1 MASEHVKNIIEL
13 IKLNDKFEAEFT
25 IVEMLNSTYYYDY
38 STYNSL
44 TLQALIS
51 FVNLEL
57 PHLNV
62 NRYLILLVT

>member
-13 IKLNDKFEAEFT
+13 IKRNDKFEAEFT
-25 IVEMLNSTYYYDY
+25 IVEMLNSTYCYDY
-38 STYNSL
+38 SSYTSL

>member
-1 MASEHVKNIIEL
+1 MF
-13 IKLNDKFEAEFT
+13 D
-25 IVEMLNSTYYYDY
+25 STYCYDY
-38 STYNSL
+38 STYVSL

-62 NRYLILLVT
+62 KYLTSNCLQKQETKMKDPR